1 MFMIPYALGIIENQ
15 EGKFLLQLRDD
26 KPNIFFPNHWGL
38 FGGELKKGETFKEGL
53 IREIKEEIN
62 LDISNAKIDY
72 LFDYTFDDRIGL
84 TFHVKLNFNEEDLD
98 LNEGQKFEF
107 FTKEEIKNLNE
118 KILPEIKIFRG
129 C

>member
-1 MFMIPYALGIIENQ
+1 MIPYALGIIENQ
-15 EGKFLLQLRDD
+15 EAKFLLQLRDD
-26 KPNIFFPNHWGL
+26 KPNIFFPTHWGL